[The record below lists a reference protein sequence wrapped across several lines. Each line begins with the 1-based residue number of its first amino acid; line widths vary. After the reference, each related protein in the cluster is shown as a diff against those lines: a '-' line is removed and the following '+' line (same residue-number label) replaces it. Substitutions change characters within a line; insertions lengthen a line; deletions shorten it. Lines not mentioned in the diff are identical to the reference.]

1 VKEAATSPGR
11 RMPMNLRVCE
21 IFRSI
26 QGESTRAGQ
35 PCSFVRLAGCDAGC
49 TYCDTPQAQDPAAG
63 RDMTVASVAAAVTD
77 LGESLV
83 EITGGEPLLQ
93 RDGVA
98 ALAARLLDAGCTV
111 MLETNGCHDVS
122 PLDPRIEIVMDVK
135 TPGSGVAKRLC
146 RANLDVLDGNDEVKF
161 VLTGR
166 EDYLWAREFVA
177 RTPQLSRVRAI
188 HFSPVWETLPAAA
201 LAAWLRADGGAA
213 RLAVQLHKLLGVQ

>member
-1 VKEAATSPGR
+1 MT
-11 RMPMNLRVCE
+11 MTLRVYE

-35 PCSFVRLAGCDAGC
+35 PCSFVRLAGCDARC
-49 TYCDTPQAQDPAAG
+49 TYCDTPQAQDSAAG
-63 RDMTVASVAAAVTD
+63 RDMSVADVAAAATR

-93 RDGVA
+93 HDGVV
-98 ALAARLLDAGCTV
+98 ALATRLLDAGCTV

-122 PLDPRIEIVMDVK
+122 RLDPRIEIIMDVK
-135 TPGSGVAKRLC
+135 TPGSGAADRLC

-177 RTPQLSRVRAI
+177 RTPSLSRVRAV
-188 HFSPVWETLPAAA
+188 HFSPAWDTLPAAA
-201 LAAWLRADGGAA
+201 LAAWLRADGGPA
-213 RLAVQLHKLLGVQ
+213 RLAVQLHKLLGVR